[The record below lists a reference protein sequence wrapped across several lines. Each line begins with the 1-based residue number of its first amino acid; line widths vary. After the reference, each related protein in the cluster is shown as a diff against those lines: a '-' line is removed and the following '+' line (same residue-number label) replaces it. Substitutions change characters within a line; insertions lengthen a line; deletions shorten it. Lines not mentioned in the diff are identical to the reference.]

1 MAAKRKRPNI
11 VAVQLD
17 DGEKRELREAADQ
30 AGVPPSVFVRMISLA
45 AVRRGELVI
54 NDAAKAA

>member
-17 DGEKRELREAADQ
+17 DGEKGELRQAADQ
-30 AGVPPSVFVRMISLA
+30 AGVPLSVFVRMIALA

-54 NDAAKAA
+54 NDAAKAG

>member
-30 AGVPPSVFVRMISLA
+30 AGVLSVFVRMISLA

-54 NDAAKAA
+54 KDAAKAS

>member
-17 DGEKRELREAADQ
+17 DEEKGELRQAADQ
-30 AGVPPSVFVRMISLA
+30 AGVPLSVFVRMIALA

-54 NDAAKAA
+54 NDAARAA

>member
-17 DGEKRELREAADQ
+17 DGEKGELRQAADQ
-30 AGVPPSVFVRMISLA
+30 AGVPLSVFVRMIALA
-45 AVRRGELVI
+45 TVRRGE
-54 NDAAKAA
+54 AAKAA